1 MKNFYVTI
9 VLLLANTGVIWS
21 QVTPNSNK
29 FSVENY
35 VAIDSKGK
43 YTLYNTHGFYEN
55 VAKGTVAR
63 VFILPI
69 LKFDINNIKY
79 IDSKGNET
87 YKSSDQIR
95 TLIIPVTQELA
106 LPNES
111 QKASICAAIKSTT
124 IAAFYPPIL
133 KNTNGQPVLTPYLV
147 TNAAL
152 TNHFFSL
159 AQQYE
164 TTMLAPQEQLI
175 KNYNTEFQSQIIS
188 PTEVEFI
195 VEAGGE
201 TVYSKRIPGTLV
213 GNKSFKNISI
223 ENPTEYVK
231 NLLANGNGEISV
243 SYKFKNSK
251 NSYINAHIDGSTIV
265 NQFLSDAQKS
275 SVSQK
280 SSGWAFLGLGSSRKS
295 MKSSFNQQI
304 ENQYTAE
311 KINNT
316 RIEMYDADDDMIY
329 QFEEK
334 FFPDISQEEA
344 LKNHLQA
351 AEKAK
356 AEGNDKLQ
364 NLHLQFAE
372 SLQKNDPNLTPNIEA
387 AVAALGRKDYIG
399 FIANGVRWG
408 NNGAKGNTSF
418 KKVLNSTEMTKMVE
432 DYSHTKT
439 ISVQHAVTQPV
450 IAKEDVKF
458 RASVG
463 VIDVIP
469 WDVQLYVFNGYNT
482 VLQNVKGVLIG
493 PTTVGGALHLN
504 NILAG
509 TLVKKV
515 GAYSVYDAQTFTDAL
530 KNYEPGER
538 TDLTLVVPNA
548 MNPNIYQEKTVQFTL
563 GSLPVID

>member
-35 VAIDSKGK
+35 VAIDNKGK
-43 YTLYNTHGFYEN
+43 YALYNTHGFYEN
-55 VAKGTVAR
+55 VAKGTVAK

-79 IDSKGNET
+79 IDNKGNET
-87 YKSSDQIR
+87 YKGSDQIR

-124 IAAFYPPIL
+124 IAAFYPQIL
-133 KNTNGQPVLTPYLV
+133 KNTNGQPVLTPYLM
-147 TNAAL
+147 TNTAL

-159 AQQYE
+159 AKQYE
-164 TTMLAPQEQLI
+164 TTMLAPQEELI
-175 KNYNTEFQSQIIS
+175 KDYNTNFQSQIIS

-201 TVYSKRIPGTLV
+201 TVYSKRISGTLV
-213 GNKSFKNISI
+213 GNKNFKNISI

-251 NSYINAHIDGSTIV
+251 TSYINAHIDGSTIV
-265 NQFLSDAQKS
+265 NQFLSDAQQS

-316 RIEMYDADDDMIY
+316 RIEMYDADDDMIH

-387 AVAALGRKDYIG
+387 AVAALGKKDYIG

-469 WDVQLYVFNGYNT
+469 WDVQLYIYNGYNT

-493 PTTVGGALHLN
+493 PTTLGGALHLN

-515 GAYSVYDAQTFTDAL
+515 GSYSVYDAQTFTDAL

>member
-1 MKNFYVTI
+1 MKNFYVI
-9 VLLLANTGVIWS
+9 MVLLFANTGVIWS

-35 VAIDSKGK
+35 AAIDSKGK
-43 YTLYNTHGFYEN
+43 YALYNTHGFYEN
-55 VAKGTVAR
+55 VAKGTVAK

-79 IDSKGNET
+79 IDNKGNET
-87 YKSSDQIR
+87 SKSSDQIR

-111 QKASICAAIKSTT
+111 QKASICAAIRSTT
-124 IAAFYPPIL
+124 IAAFYAPIL
-133 KNTNGQPVLTPYLV
+133 KNTNGQPVLTPYLI
-147 TNAAL
+147 TNPGL

-159 AQQYE
+159 AKQYE

-175 KNYNTEFQSQIIS
+175 NDYNTNFQSQIIS

-201 TVYSKRIPGTLV
+201 VVYSKRISGTLV

-231 NLLANGNGEISV
+231 NLLANGNGDISV

-251 NSYINAHIDGSTIV
+251 NSYINAHIDGSTVV

-275 SVSQK
+275 SVSQR

-295 MKSSFNQQI
+295 MKSSFNQQVDS
-304 ENQYTAE
+304 QYDAE

-334 FFPDISQEEA
+334 FFPDISREEA
-344 LKNHLQA
+344 IKNHFQA

-356 AEGNDKLQ
+356 AEGNEKLQ

-408 NNGAKGNTSF
+408 NNGARGNTTF
-418 KKVLNSTEMTKMVE
+418 KRVLNSTEMTKTVE

-469 WDVQLYVFNGYNT
+469 WDVQLNIFNGYNT
-482 VLQNVKGVLIG
+482 VFQNVKGVLIG
-493 PTTVGGALHLN
+493 PTTLGGALHLN
-504 NILAG
+504 NILPG

-515 GAYSVYDAQTFTDAL
+515 GSYSVYDAQTFTDAL

-563 GSLPVID
+563 GSFPVID